1 MLSLRDVVGQLTQN
15 NSIFRTLK
23 DQFALQQFWMSQF
36 DSNITGQ
43 AQINRVEDGVLIFD
57 VRSPVWTAQ
66 LKFYTQTILEKFQKH
81 WPEIRNLRFQNM
93 AAANAPTENERTS
106 MVLTPVMIESLPDD
120 PIERLRIKTKYLL
133 ELRLAAGWK
142 VCKQCQ
148 AAFNNS
154 YWSECLLC
162 RHKMTAHKNQGLLQ
176 QIVEAPWSRTAEE
189 GSDKTMLREKF
200 RDQTNDQI
208 KSLFWQYQKEP
219 SLKLK
224 KQMGSLLQQYAS
236 LKTGLSPQ
244 ELNDKIISEAIGKT
258 FYQRW
263 LKISKQ

>member
-23 DQFALQQFWMSQF
+23 DQFALQQFWISHF

-43 AQINRVEDGVLIFD
+43 AQINRVEHGVLIFD

-66 LKFYTQTILEKFQKH
+66 LKFYTQTILDKFQKH

-93 AAANAPTENERTS
+93 SVANAPTASES
-106 MVLTPVMIESLPDD
+106 VSAMLTPVVIESLPDD
-120 PIERLRIKTKYLL
+120 PIERLRIKTRYLL
-133 ELRLAAGWK
+133 EQRLAAGWK
-142 VCKQCQ
+142 ICGQCQ
-148 AAFNNS
+148 NAFNNS
-154 YWSECLLC
+154 YWNECLLC
-162 RHKMTAHKNQGLLQ
+162 RQKNTAHKNKGLMQ
-176 QIVEAPWSRTAEE
+176 QIVEAPWSRTAEID
-189 GSDKTMLREKF
+189 SDQNLLREKF

-224 KQMGSLLQQYAS
+224 KQMASLLQQYAS